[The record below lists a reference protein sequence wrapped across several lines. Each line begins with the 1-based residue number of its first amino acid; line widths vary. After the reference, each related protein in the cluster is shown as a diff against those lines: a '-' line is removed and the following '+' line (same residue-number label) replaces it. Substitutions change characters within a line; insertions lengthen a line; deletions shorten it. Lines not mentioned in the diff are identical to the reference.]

1 MKEKMKNTSTIIL
14 GPTKSN
20 TDVVVFESNL
30 IDVLKS
36 DEREWFEDSSNYV
49 YGLEKLDNVEFKT
62 TIQDYE
68 NVIDF
73 VSLENYIPKNNI
85 YILQVPSQET
95 LYYLKRF
102 LPNENFVS
110 FKRWGTTEEMYYEE
124 AYRTTLWSDKIWS
137 DEELD
142 EIPNMENYDLE
153 ELQEDFDFD
162 YWVPNELRIF
172 RQSDYENI
180 VQNYGGGMLNLN
192 VDNYK
197 KHRNI

>member
-110 FKRWGTTEEMYYEE
+110 FKRWGTTEKMYYEE
-124 AYRTTLWSDKIWS
+124 AYRTTIWSDKIWS

-153 ELQEDFDFD
+153 ELEEDFDFD
-162 YWVPNELRIF
+162 YWEPNELRIF

>member
-73 VSLENYIPKNNI
+73 VGLENYIPKNNI

-95 LYYLKRF
+95 LYYLKKF
-102 LPNENFVS
+102 LPNEDFVS
-110 FKRWGTTEEMYYEE
+110 FKRWGTTEKMYYEE
-124 AYRTTLWSDKIWS
+124 AYRTTIWSDKIWS

-153 ELQEDFDFD
+153 ELEEDFDFD
-162 YWVPNELRIF
+162 YWEPNELRIF

>member
-73 VSLENYIPKNNI
+73 VGLENYIPKNNI

-95 LYYLKRF
+95 LYYLKKF
-102 LPNENFVS
+102 LPNEDFVS

-124 AYRTTLWSDKIWS
+124 AYRTTIWSDKIWS

-153 ELQEDFDFD
+153 ELEEDFDFD
-162 YWVPNELRIF
+162 YWEPNELRIF

>member
-110 FKRWGTTEEMYYEE
+110 FKRWGTTEKMYYEE

-153 ELQEDFDFD
+153 ELEEDFDFD
-162 YWVPNELRIF
+162 YWEPNELRIF

>member
-73 VSLENYIPKNNI
+73 VGLENYIPKNNI

-110 FKRWGTTEEMYYEE
+110 FKRWGTTEKMYYEE

-153 ELQEDFDFD
+153 ELEEDFDFD
-162 YWVPNELRIF
+162 YWEPNELRIF

>member
-73 VSLENYIPKNNI
+73 VGLENYIPKNNI

-95 LYYLKRF
+95 LYYLKKF
-102 LPNENFVS
+102 LPNEDFVS

-124 AYRTTLWSDKIWS
+124 AYRTTIWSDKIWS

>member
-95 LYYLKRF
+95 LYYLKKF
-102 LPNENFVS
+102 LPNEDFVS

-124 AYRTTLWSDKIWS
+124 AYRTTIWSDKIWS

>member
-49 YGLEKLDNVEFKT
+49 YGLEKLDNVKFKT

-73 VSLENYIPKNNI
+73 VGLENYIPKNNI

-95 LYYLKRF
+95 LYYLKKF
-102 LPNENFVS
+102 LPNEYFVS

-124 AYRTTLWSDKIWS
+124 A
-137 DEELD
+137 
-142 EIPNMENYDLE
+142 
-153 ELQEDFDFD
+153 
-162 YWVPNELRIF
+162 
-172 RQSDYENI
+172 
-180 VQNYGGGMLNLN
+180 
-192 VDNYK
+192 
-197 KHRNI
+197 

>member
-73 VSLENYIPKNNI
+73 VGLENYIPKNNI

-110 FKRWGTTEEMYYEE
+110 FKRWGTTEKMYYEE
-124 AYRTTLWSDKIWS
+124 AYRTTIWSDKIWL

-142 EIPNMENYDLE
+142 EIPYMENYDLE
-153 ELQEDFDFD
+153 ELEEDFDFD
-162 YWVPNELRIF
+162 YWEPNELRIF

>member
-73 VSLENYIPKNNI
+73 VGLENYIPKNNI

-110 FKRWGTTEEMYYEE
+110 FKRWGTTEKMYYEE
-124 AYRTTLWSDKIWS
+124 AYRTTIWSDKIWS

>member
-36 DEREWFEDSSNYV
+36 DEREWFEDSSNYI

-73 VSLENYIPKNNI
+73 VCLENYIPKNNI

-110 FKRWGTTEEMYYEE
+110 FKRWGTTEKMYYEE
-124 AYRTTLWSDKIWS
+124 AYRTTIWSDKIWS

-153 ELQEDFDFD
+153 ELEEDFDFD
-162 YWVPNELRIF
+162 YWEPNELRIF

-180 VQNYGGGMLNLN
+180 VQNYSGGMLNLN

-197 KHRNI
+197 KHRTI

>member
-73 VSLENYIPKNNI
+73 VGLENYIPKNNI

-124 AYRTTLWSDKIWS
+124 AYRTTIWSDKIWS

>member
-110 FKRWGTTEEMYYEE
+110 FKRWGTTEKMYYEE
-124 AYRTTLWSDKIWS
+124 AYRTTIWSDKIWS

>member
-73 VSLENYIPKNNI
+73 VGLENYIPKNNI

-153 ELQEDFDFD
+153 ELEEDFDFD
-162 YWVPNELRIF
+162 YWEPNELRIF

>member
-73 VSLENYIPKNNI
+73 VGLENYIPKNNI

-110 FKRWGTTEEMYYEE
+110 FKRWGTTEKMYYEE
-124 AYRTTLWSDKIWS
+124 AYRTTIWSDKIWS

-153 ELQEDFDFD
+153 ELEEDFDFD
-162 YWVPNELRIF
+162 YWEPNELRIF